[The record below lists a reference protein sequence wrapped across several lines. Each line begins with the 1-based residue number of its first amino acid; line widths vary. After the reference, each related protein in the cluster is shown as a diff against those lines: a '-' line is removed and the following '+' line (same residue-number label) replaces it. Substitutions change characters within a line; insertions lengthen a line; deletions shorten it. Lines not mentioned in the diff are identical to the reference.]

1 MSIPVQLQ
9 PFDEYNQALQSNV
22 HPTDWTNPTPAG
34 EYHLVVAGVIIC
46 ALEVWMVAEAIKLW
60 PRIKGVLETDLPPLP
75 RGFPVA
81 AVEGVNP
88 QSDGGRSC

>member
-1 MSIPVQLQ
+1 MRLIHIMAVVPFFAMLYQLGVLGADGWWQ
-9 PFDEYNQALQSNV
+9 
-22 HPTDWTNPTPAG
+22 AG